1 MTQHAIDQ
9 TFTAVALANG
19 VRLNYVEQGDLDG
32 PAVIMLHGFSD
43 SSFSWSE
50 VLPQLSPE
58 FHVFALD
65 QRGHGDSDRPDDG
78 YTIGDFAGDVVAFM
92 DAVGLPSATV
102 VGHSMGSWIAQRVA
116 SVAPERVERLVLI
129 GSSATTIAGADELK
143 AALDELEE
151 PMPEAFVR
159 EFQSSTIRRPVAD
172 AFFKRVVGESMKV
185 PVRVWQ
191 AAAAGFVADDRWA
204 EPERLTM
211 PILILWGDE
220 DTYFTLDDQNAL
232 RAALPHA
239 TFTVYPGTG
248 HALQWEQPERFAAD
262 IETFM
267 RGV

>member
-1 MTQHAIDQ
+1 MTQHAINQ
-9 TFTAVALANG
+9 TYTSALLTNG
-19 VRLNYVEQGDLDG
+19 VRLHYVEQGDPDG
-32 PAVIMLHGFSD
+32 QAVIMLHGFSD

-50 VLPQLSPE
+50 VLPWLSPE

-92 DAVGLPSATV
+92 DAAGLSTATV

-116 SVAPERVERLVLI
+116 SIAPERVERLVLI

-151 PMPEAFVR
+151 PMPEDFVR

-172 AFFKRVVGESMKV
+172 AFFERVVGESMKV

-204 EPERLTM
+204 DPERLTM
-211 PILILWGDE
+211 PILIFWGDE

-232 RAALPHA
+232 RAALSHA

-248 HALQWEQPERFAAD
+248 HALQWEQPAQFAAD
-262 IETFM
+262 LDAFM
-267 RGV
+267 RTT